1 MTDEL
6 LPLAVALGLGL
17 MLGVERERRMARQ
30 RARGAA
36 GVRTFALVALLGALS
51 LRAGGTA
58 MLAVAGAFVGLVA
71 VVGYLRSRD
80 EDVGIT
86 TEIALMVA
94 FLLGAL
100 AQRDAALAAAAG
112 VAVALVLAHRDR
124 LHRLVSVTLTEA
136 EVHDALLFAAATL
149 IVLPLLPNEGVG
161 PNDALN
167 PLVVWRIV
175 VIVMAVQGIGYV
187 LSRLIGVRYGL
198 LVSGFVS
205 GFVSATAT
213 VGTMGSL
220 AVREPKL
227 RRAAVGAAVVSTVG
241 TIILL
246 AIVLGATSVETLER
260 TALPL
265 ALAGSRPP
273 VTASSWASASCAC
286 PIPERIG
293 RGRAFDLRTALI
305 LAATVSI
312 VLVVAGALNEAF
324 GRTGVTLGAAV
335 AGFADSQSAAVSA
348 SSLVA
353 GGKLSADDAAIAALA
368 ALSTNT
374 VSKAVVAYVLGK
386 RRFAVRRLDRPG
398 AGPRRGLDRMGDRP
412 GPGVMMRA
420 FVHAAGDN
428 VVLIPLRARARRAE
442 SAPSCVAEP

>member
-36 GVRTFALVALLGALS
+36 GVRTFALVAVLGALS

-187 LSRLIGVRYGL
+187 LTRLIGVRYGL

-246 AIVLGATSVETLER
+246 AIVLGATSVETLEK

-265 ALAGSRPP
+265 ALAGIAAAGYSIVVGLRVVRMPDP
-273 VTASSWASASCAC
+273 GG
-286 PIPERIG
+286 IG
-293 RGRAFDLRTALI
+293 SGRAFDLRTALI
-305 LAATVSI
+305 LAATVSV
-312 VLVVAGALNEAF
+312 VLVVAGALNQAF
-324 GRTGVTLGAAV
+324 GRTGVTVGAAV
-335 AGFADSQSAAVSA
+335 AGFADSQSAAVS
-348 SSLVA
+348 
-353 GGKLSADDAAIAALA
+353 G
-368 ALSTNT
+368 
-374 VSKAVVAYVLGK
+374 VVP
-386 RRFAVRRLDRPG
+386 RRRGQAVRRRRGLRGARGPVHQHGQQGGGRLRAGKAPLCLARLDRPG
-398 AGPRRGLDRMGDRP
+398 AGPRRSLDRMGDCE
-412 GPGVMMRA
+412 GLA
-420 FVHAAGDN
+420 
-428 VVLIPLRARARRAE
+428 
-442 SAPSCVAEP
+442 S